1 MADPK
6 YGQAKAGMYIQYLKM
21 AEIHSRSSIKDS
33 QFQVSYL
40 DLIFLMEEGKST
52 TP

>member
-21 AEIHSRSSIKDS
+21 AGIHSRNSIKDT
-33 QFQVSYL
+33 QFQVRYL
-40 DLIFLMEEGKST
+40 DLFFLMEEGEST